1 MSECARDAGSLE
13 VEISGKHWDIDR
25 LIVGRV
31 VAFAHR
37 PRDALH
43 GPDLLQKL
51 QRIERARC
59 GD

>member
-1 MSECARDAGSLE
+1 M
-13 VEISGKHWDIDR
+13 IDR
-25 LIVGRV
+25 LIVGRG
-31 VAFAHR
+31 VAFAYR

-51 QRIERARC
+51 QRIERAPY

>member
-1 MSECARDAGSLE
+1 
-13 VEISGKHWDIDR
+13 
-25 LIVGRV
+25 
-31 VAFAHR
+31 VAFAYR

-51 QRIERARC
+51 QRIERALY